1 MNKVTKNKVTKDKD
15 IRTTIGACI
24 APEVMDALYAI
35 ANGQD
40 AKPETVEA
48 VKEDAAKAKKVIAA
62 AKRQSKKNKP
72 TPKQVK
78 NKKNVEKGAEI
89 FFRSF
94 VKKTDD
100 VEAAQI
106 IVEINN
112 VLHAKYNAFRAIDSL
127 SKLGMDEEADKI
139 VNRLAN
145 ESPANSK
152 TRKGATISQFLK
164 NMENVLI
171 GSITYDVEDKTIVS
185 DFKVQPSQESE
196 LLRQA
201 EMQKVIF
208 ADNFMAFND
217 RKVSFDILSVKLER
231 SILNEKSYMNALT
244 KRLVNGVV
252 IKYNKISGKCQVL
265 KNSIMKSSNPN
276 IDVFKYKFLGI
287 TPSGLRSGTVML
299 GLTDKLVNGKLT
311 HCDKR
316 IELLDAAI
324 AGGFQGNFIH
334 TNDKGEV
341 EFNKGDLEK
350 IFKNMSREL
359 LSAPASKRLFKAKN
373 YIIVPNI
380 AEYAQ
385 YKDEN
390 GQIIDASN
398 TQDGASSISANK
410 SLTFFKEQG
419 IKASLLDVEG
429 LVFQLRGASA
439 KDSGIARRSKDI
451 ATLMYAL
458 IKRVAKKV
466 HGSIEDGIKYLATT
480 KDSMIV
486 VHDGVRYEGEQI
498 TKELIDKTLKDI
510 DVLADWNAF
519 KLRKFDP
526 EFHIVCLKQGHA
538 TQTGINTVINLMLQS
553 ADPDAAYRILMSRTK
568 DEIVKAFEAIGIKVT
583 LDENKDVTNVSVVPD
598 LMRKINND
606 SQMNQFL
613 LKNNPGFTIKLLP
626 QIIKGVIANTLKSV
640 QKKIH
645 VLNPRVESSYIV
657 VQSDWAPLF
666 GQQVLKYGEFYSNDI
681 KAPRISAVRHP
692 ISTLFSVSTMQRVT
706 FSEIV
711 KRIAKLHITADEK
724 NFLYHA
730 YKSQKGFLTICAT
743 ESLMEKHDGMDFDID
758 SMAVIT
764 DQEIVDVLSKIEDVT
779 PFIDRTRDKALNIS
793 VNKSRAEILIE
804 AKKQNVYFEGTG
816 YGEFPEETLK
826 KSVESLK
833 MKNPLGAKKLVGD
846 LEESKDVLDMSF
858 SCQGEVTKN
867 YFLNPI
873 APIGIIATGFYN
885 NAMLLSVLK
894 DQKVD
899 MSIKEKIAGIFAY
912 AYECDKNSK
921 NSYVS
926 PFKWSTTQEGNKKI
940 ILDKESCTR
949 AVFNYSNSRG
959 SVMDTLAFLT
969 DCCNANRYPG
979 ETSIDSAKKM
989 YQIIDMF
996 NNSMILRSLGS
1007 DKNCIVD
1014 NIADD
1019 TKFSSIVQTLN
1030 EAYGTKMTLNNI
1042 FGITLLEMAPKGL
1055 DCESIEDCSLEY
1067 IIDTMKEQ
1075 GVAISKHQLD
1085 EGAKTRFTVKDMF
1098 YNIKSELVDFT
1109 NFLAV
1114 LCSKKLQN
1122 AIFSA
1127 EAKAARNDMI
1137 ATADEFI
1144 YTKEMKPF
1152 KVALN
1157 SIRYLSFTLDN
1168 AFSHS
1173 DDIDGQNA
1181 MLYKKSI
1188 AIKTLKN
1195 TAALLF
1201 RGLKKYEIG
1210 NVVLGQLAQEFKEN
1224 FEKDGTIKSINKNF
1238 FNIFDED
1245 ILSYLKACGNQVTA
1259 GERIVAV
1266 IKGNKSVS
1274 DDSII
1279 GYHISFVSGVGS
1291 AAEDDSILVY
1301 SENKNSNAS
1310 GIVEMSEDGH
1320 AYVMFDRKIVERDAS
1335 LGIFS
1340 QINTD
1345 VKYDIIKDMFDIT
1358 NFERIEFIPY
1368 QFNAGNVVVNK
1379 EDGSQEIT
1387 LNMGTNKLTPSYNL
1401 LVGHVTDDDGKD
1413 VAVPICELRMTS
1425 EMADIL
1431 KDLDDLNFNI
1441 FYSKPV
1447 DGLKDQDGYDYDP
1460 FVSITS
1466 EKLTALIEDAFKKA
1480 DDFEYADNIT
1490 TLDEEEVAIGDSND
1504 EEEEVSV
1511 LDYLKSLG
1519 NGIVAPEDSKK
1530 EGISESAGVSIS
1542 DSDNDFD
1549 FWNTTNDK
1557 VDKIFTNV
1565 EDEQSSDCSLE
1576 ISGENDFSIFN

>member
-1 MNKVTKNKVTKDKD
+1 MKTKKVTKGKVTKNKDL
-15 IRTTIGACI
+15 RTTIGAYI

-48 VKEDAAKAKKVIAA
+48 VKEDAAKAKKVVAA
-62 AKRQSKKNKP
+62 AKRQKKNRP
-72 TPKQVK
+72 TPKQTKTV
-78 NKKNVEKGAEI
+78 KNVEKGAEV
-89 FFRSF
+89 FFNSF

-112 VLHAKYNAFRAIDSL
+112 VLHAKYNAFRAIASL
-127 SKLGMDEEADKI
+127 KKLGMDEEGDKI

-185 DFKVQPSQESE
+185 DFKVQPTQESE
-196 LLRQA
+196 LLRQT
-201 EMQKVIF
+201 EYHKVIF

-217 RKVSFDILSVKLER
+217 RNVSFDILSVKLER

-265 KNSIMKSSNPN
+265 KNTIMKTSNPN

-316 IELLDAAI
+316 IQLLDAAI
-324 AGGFQGNFIH
+324 AGGFQGNFVH

-341 EFNKGDLEK
+341 EFNEGDLEK

-373 YIIVPNI
+373 YIIVSNI
-380 AEYAQ
+380 AEWAQ

-410 SLTFFKEQG
+410 LLAFFKEQG
-419 IKASLLDVEG
+419 IKASLADVEG
-429 LVFQLRGASA
+429 LVSQLRGASA
-439 KDSGIARRSKDI
+439 KDSGIARRKKDI

-458 IKRVAKKV
+458 IKRAAKKIN
-466 HGSIEDGIKYLATT
+466 GSIEDAIKYLA
-480 KDSMIV
+480 KDMII
-486 VHDGVRYEGEQI
+486 VHNGARYEGKEI
-498 TKELIDKTLKDI
+498 SKELIDETLKDI
-510 DVLADWNAF
+510 DFLADWNAF
-519 KLRKFDP
+519 KLFKFDP

-538 TQTGINTVINLMLQS
+538 TQTGINTVINLMLQF
-553 ADPDAAYRILMSRTK
+553 ADPDAAYRIIMSRTK
-568 DEIVKAFEAIGIKVT
+568 DEIVKSFETIGVKVT

-598 LMRKINND
+598 LLRKINND

-626 QIIKGVIANTLKSV
+626 QILKGAIANTLKSI
-640 QKKIH
+640 QNKIH

-666 GQQVLKYGEFYSNDI
+666 GQQILKYGEFYSNDI
-681 KAPRISAVRHP
+681 KAPRIAGVRHP
-692 ISTLFSVSTMQRVT
+692 ISTLFSVSIMRRVT

-711 KRIAKLHITADEK
+711 KRINQLPITADEK
-724 NFLYHA
+724 NFLYNA
-730 YKSQKGFLTICAT
+730 YKSQKGFLTLCAT

-758 SMAVIT
+758 SMAAIT

-793 VNKSRAEILIE
+793 VNKSRAEIMIE
-804 AKKQNVYFEGTG
+804 SKKENVYFEGTG

-846 LEESKDVLDMSF
+846 LEENKDVLDMSF

-899 MSIKEKIAGIFAY
+899 MSIKEKIAGIFSY

-926 PFKWSTTQEGNKKI
+926 PLKWSTTQEGNKKI

-949 AVFNYSNSRG
+949 VVFNYSNSRG

-1014 NIADD
+1014 NVIDD

-1030 EAYGTKMTLNNI
+1030 EAYDAKMTLNNI

-1279 GYHISFVSGVGS
+1279 GYHISFVGGVGS
-1291 AAEDDSILVY
+1291 AAEDDTILVY

-1345 VKYDIIKDMFDIT
+1345 VKYNIVKDMFDIT
-1358 NFERIEFIPY
+1358 YFDKVEFIPY
-1368 QFNAGNVVVNK
+1368 QFNASNVVV
-1379 EDGSQEIT
+1379 EDGSQEID
-1387 LNMGTNKLTPSYNL
+1387 MGTNKLTPSYNL
-1401 LVGHVTDDDGKD
+1401 LVGHVADDDGKD
-1413 VAVPICELRMTS
+1413 VAVPICELKMAP

-1431 KDLDDLNFNI
+1431 KDLDDLKFNI

-1447 DGLKDQDGYDYDP
+1447 GGLKDQDGYDYDP

-1480 DDFEYADNIT
+1480 DDFEYVDSIT
-1490 TLDEEEVAIGDSND
+1490 SLDEEEVAIGDLND
-1504 EEEEVSV
+1504 DETSV

-1519 NGIVAPEDSKK
+1519 NGIVAPDSKK